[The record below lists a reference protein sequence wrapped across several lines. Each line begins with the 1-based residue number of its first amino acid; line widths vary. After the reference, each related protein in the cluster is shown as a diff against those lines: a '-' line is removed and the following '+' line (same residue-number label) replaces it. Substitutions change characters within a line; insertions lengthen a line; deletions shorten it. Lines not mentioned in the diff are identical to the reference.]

1 MFRSSPALFNQGAP
15 FLKLFFYLLLSI
27 AILFADFKLQATEQ
41 IRTIGNNLL
50 FPIQKILSEPA
61 KFLDLSSDYFQTRA
75 SMKKKLEEQSLQMD
89 NLKLLANQAEV
100 LESENSHLRKLLSL
114 QQKTSPKSIVA
125 EVIFNPINP
134 SSQKLIINRGLA
146 DGLKTGMP
154 ISSEAGI
161 MGQVVRVFENSAEV
175 VLLEDRDFA
184 IPVLIERNGL
194 RAALF
199 GVGRAEPLKLR
210 YVNNLA
216 DIDVGDYLVT
226 SGIDG
231 TYPAGIPVA
240 IISKIDRSSENSGA
254 IISCKPLAKLHH
266 YRYVNVLLY
275 QPISSAPTP
284 TESEIV
290 KNRLRQKKGGN

>member
-15 FLKLFFYLLLSI
+15 FFKLFFYLLLSI
-27 AILFADFKLQATEQ
+27 AILFADLKLQATEQ

-50 FPIQKILSEPA
+50 FPIQKVLSEPA
-61 KFLDLSSDYFQTRA
+61 KLISSSSDYFQTRA
-75 SMKKKLEEQSLQMD
+75 SMKMQLEEQTLQMD
-89 NLKLLANQAEV
+89 NLKLLANQAEI
-100 LESENSHLRKLLSL
+100 LESENTHLRKLLSL

-125 EVIFNPINP
+125 EVIFNPVNP
-134 SSQKLIINRGLA
+134 SSQKLIINRGLV
-146 DGLKTGMP
+146 DGLKSGMP
-154 ISSEAGI
+154 ISSDAGI

-175 VLLEDRDFA
+175 ALLEDRDFA

-199 GVGRAEPLKLR
+199 GVGRAEPLELR

-216 DIDVGDYLVT
+216 DLDVGDYLVT

-240 IISKIDRSSENSGA
+240 IISKIDRSSENTGA
-254 IISCKPLAKLHH
+254 TISCKPLAKLHH
-266 YRYVNVLLY
+266 YRQVNVLLY
-275 QPISSAPTP
+275 QPISSTPTP
-284 TESEIV
+284 TESAIE
-290 KNRLRQKKGGN
+290 KNRLRQKKGN